1 MEARSWSPPPRPYC
15 HASAPSPSP
24 PPQPPH
30 TSTCL
35 VLLNF
40 FSALFTDSGSR
51 VFLAPLSCFKQTMKT
66 SRGGSLCATSPIS
79 IFLLSFQV
87 GAAVKW
93 EQFAISRCRPSLPNY
108 RPPNCS
114 HISNCSRGAES
125 LNEKMKPYES
135 LFWDVSNN
143 KKTGKYG
150 NFSQVEDPPPP
161 LREKFPLYPVFFY
174 FFLQNEH

>member
-1 MEARSWSPPPRPYC
+1 MITISIPELNSNPTSRRSSQPPPPCLRTHPLWFLPGLIRGGSSLSRLAMEARSWSPPPRPYC

-30 TSTCL
+30 TPTCL

-40 FSALFTDSGSR
+40 FSALFTDSGFR
-51 VFLAPLSCFKQTMKT
+51 VFLAPLSCFKQIMKT
-66 SRGGSLCATSPIS
+66 SRGGSVCATPPIS

-114 HISNCSRGAES
+114 HISNCNRGAES
-125 LNEKMKPYES
+125 LNEK
-135 LFWDVSNN
+135 
-143 KKTGKYG
+143 
-150 NFSQVEDPPPP
+150 
-161 LREKFPLYPVFFY
+161 
-174 FFLQNEH
+174 